1 MARAA
6 RELEL
11 TTVEAGLSRVACPG
25 RGSNRDPT
33 VTNEDPPLLARR
45 VAWADA
51 GLVEGTEV
59 LLWPAA
65 NEADAAGGA
74 LPAAPEGL
82 AAVLSWVRPEVVRF
96 ETATPEPL
104 AELLLA
110 STLAVGGPA
119 RFVVRKSYQIGS
131 TAVCEPPEEIYLVE
145 RRELFRVLVA
155 APVSVWAEKGSCSA
169 HSLDCSA
176 GGVRVY
182 LPWPVGKGAEAVVQL
197 ELGTGEKLRAVAA
210 ARHCSRYPDGPWVV
224 GFEFVS
230 LPPSGRRQLSKFLAQ
245 QERRLMPRVKSL
257 ILVECRSHGRPAFAE
272 GLASELS
279 PGAVVLDLYEAHAPG
294 DAMEVKFRLRR
305 QSFGFSGRVVACTP
319 VADANH
325 KPVRHRVTVCLEA
338 PAGPAEEQVRK
349 ALRDLAL
356 ENLASG

>member
-1 MARAA
+1 MLRAA
-6 RELEL
+6 WP
-11 TTVEAGLSRVACPG
+11 RVACPG
-25 RGSNRDPT
+25 RGCNCDPT
-33 VTNEDPPLLARR
+33 VTNEDLPFVVRR
-45 VAWADA
+45 VDWADA

-65 NEADAAGGA
+65 SESDAAGGV
-74 LPAAPEGL
+74 LPAGSEGL
-82 AAVLSWVRPEVVRF
+82 AAVLSWVRPKVVRF
-96 ETATPEPL
+96 ETASPEPL
-104 AELLLA
+104 SELLLA

-131 TAVCEPPEEIYLVE
+131 TAVCEPPREIYLVE

-155 APVSVWAEKGSCSA
+155 APVSVWAEQGSCSA

-182 LPWPVGKGAEAVVQL
+182 LPWPVGKGAEAVVEL
-197 ELGTGEKLRAVAA
+197 ELSPGERLRAVAA
-210 ARHCSRYPDGPWVV
+210 ARHCSRDLDGPWVT

-230 LPPSGRRQLSKFLAQ
+230 LPPAGRRQLSQFLVR
-245 QERRLMPRVKSL
+245 QERRLMPRVKSFT
-257 ILVECRSHGRPAFAE
+257 LVECRSHGRAAFTE

-294 DAMEVKFRLRR
+294 DAMEVKLQLRR
-305 QSFGFSGRVVACTP
+305 QSFGFSGRVVACTA
-319 VADANH
+319 VADGSH

-338 PAGPAEEQVRK
+338 PGDPQEEQVRE